1 MLNVSM
7 ATLERLMELS
17 RTFHAKEA
25 VSFPEELDDAEPGDA
40 DGDWGLQILADHA
53 GDSTLQEF
61 RSIVDDLEPDQ
72 QQEVVALLWV
82 GRGDFD
88 PEEWGA
94 ALEEARDDWTPETAD
109 YLISHPLLADYLR
122 EGLESMAAD

>member
-1 MLNVSM
+1 MLNVST

-25 VSFPEELDDAEPGDA
+25 ISFPEEFGDISPDAPNE
-40 DGDWGLQILADHA
+40 ILADHA

-82 GRGDFD
+82 GRGDFG
-88 PEEWGA
+88 PEEWQA
-94 ALEEARDDWTPETAD
+94 ALEEARDDWTPEAAD
-109 YLISHPLLADYLR
+109 YLIAHPLLADYLR

>member
-1 MLNVSM
+1 MPRKRCPFPRRR
-7 ATLERLMELS
+7 ATPRGTGRCRAS
-17 RTFHAKEA
+17 PRPSPPTTRPA
-25 VSFPEELDDAEPGDA
+25 G
-40 DGDWGLQILADHA
+40 HA

-82 GRGDFD
+82 GRGDFG
-88 PEEWGA
+88 PEEWQA

-109 YLISHPLLADYLR
+109 YLIAHPLLADYLR
-122 EGLESMAAD
+122 DGLESMAAD

>member
-1 MLNVSM
+1 MLNVST
-7 ATLERLMELS
+7 AILERLMELGRS
-17 RTFHAKEA
+17 FHAKEA
-25 VSFPEELDDAEPGDA
+25 VSFPEAPGDTE
-40 DGDWGLQILADHA
+40 GDWALQILADHA

-82 GRGDFD
+82 GRGDFG
-88 PEEWGA
+88 PEEWQA

-109 YLISHPLLADYLR
+109 YLIAHPLLADYLSD
-122 EGLESMAAD
+122 GLESMEDD